1 MYVEVRAGNMDRA
14 IRLLKRKLA
23 DDGIFKELQTRRHY
37 EKPSEKRRRKARAAV
52 SRLRRELQERTD

>member
-1 MYVEVRAGNMDRA
+1 MYVEVRNNNVDRA

-23 DDGIFKELQTRRHY
+23 DDGIFKELQARRQY

-52 SRLRRELQERTD
+52 SRLRRELLERTD

>member
-1 MYVEVRAGNMDRA
+1 MYVEVRAGNIDRA
-14 IRLLKRKLA
+14 IRLLKRRLA
-23 DDGIFKELQTRRHY
+23 EDGIFKELQARRHY